1 MAKATEKRTTEQ
13 LSAAM
18 MVEILNSNKLTATQ
32 KQAIIASLEQAAA
45 NETQA
50 FSWKVV
56 GANAKA
62 ALAAMATN
70 PMTWIMLAVTAVMA
84 LVQAWQS
91 YKQAQEEARQAAID
105 AANSAAT
112 LSDEIVDLTG
122 RYLELSE
129 AVKTDDSVKEDL
141 LSTQDELIDKLGI
154 EKDRIQELTDEYG
167 NLTDAI
173 KAAAIESLQASER
186 DLRGGLN
193 AQKDELLSTGKGSGP
208 ANKSMNHIITT
219 WGADEADIN
228 RKGLQALVDAGYISD
243 GSFAPRGMELWLP
256 SEDRKSVV

>member
-1 MAKATEKRTTEQ
+1 MLFR
-13 LSAAM
+13 S
-18 MVEILNSNKLTATQ
+18 
-32 KQAIIASLEQAAA
+32 
-45 NETQA
+45 
-50 FSWKVV
+50 KVV

-154 EKDRIQELTDEYG
+154 EKDRIQELTEEYG

-193 AQKDELLSTGKGSGP
+193 AQKDELLSTGKG
-208 ANKSMNHIITT
+208 
-219 WGADEADIN
+219 
-228 RKGLQALVDAGYISD
+228 
-243 GSFAPRGMELWLP
+243 
-256 SEDRKSVV
+256 DRKSVV